1 MDGFLWSTPDEYAAI
16 RFYTVQQGK
25 EEEVALQ
32 DVAVTTVKDKAMKV
46 RVTARNGSVY
56 TVTLA
61 EKGIEVTSDS
71 PAPWLLRLNVAAGK
85 ELPLTASGQVLRGE
99 AKGIPYGIV
108 CRKGSIEQQGNS
120 VILKPQNNRLKL
132 DCSARDVE

>member
-71 PAPWLLRLNVAAGK
+71 PAPWLLRLDVAAGK
-85 ELPLTASGQVLRGE
+85 ELPLTASGQVLRGA

-120 VILKPQNNRLKL
+120 VAFKPQNNRLKI
-132 DCSARDVE
+132 DCSARDVK